1 MELDKSQAQF
11 LTLADQLTNKH
22 VDDWKANGGKV
33 LGYYCTDLPEQI
45 IHAAGMLP
53 FRMRGT
59 GNRDFMLSDAILSRF
74 NCTYV
79 RSTLNL
85 ALGKQYGFL
94 DGLVVG
100 NTCDHIRRMY
110 DIWGKK
116 LKFEPRFFLS
126 FPHVFSED
134 GKAWVRAELEQF
146 MNQLTKTYNV
156 KIIQD
161 GLVNA
166 LKVYRTNARL
176 MKQVHDLRQLDTPQ
190 LSGSDFIRIA
200 LANSAVRKD
209 YANEQIT
216 ELLPVLQENP
226 PIKKVRARLMV
237 VGSFVDNPDFIEIME
252 HAGGVVVADSLCL
265 GARSFWDEDLWNEK
279 YTFNG
284 DPLDEIV
291 KRCYERSLC
300 PRMMGGHEGRL
311 NFIQSEMKHARVDGV
326 ILERIEFCDLHGCSN
341 MLLQH
346 SLEDSGVP
354 TLSLDRE
361 YFLGDTGRFKTRVE
375 AFLEK
380 IGR

>member
-1 MELDKSQAQF
+1 MVPAISQNKF
-11 LTLADQLTNKH
+11 LTFANQLANPH
-22 VDDWKANGGKV
+22 VDTWKANGGKV
-33 LGYYCTDLPEQI
+33 LGFYCTDMPEQI

-53 FRMRGT
+53 FRLRGT
-59 GNRDFMLSDAILSRF
+59 GNRDFMLSDSILSRF
-74 NCTYV
+74 NCTFM

-85 ALGKQYGFL
+85 AMGKQYGFL

-116 LKFEPRFFLS
+116 LKFNPRFFLS
-126 FPHVFSED
+126 FPHVFSNE
-134 GKAWVRAELEQF
+134 GKGWVRQELEQF
-146 MNQLTKTYNV
+146 IQQLSQAFKCEISS
-156 KIIQD
+156 KDLLQ
-161 GLVNA
+161 A
-166 LKVYRTNARL
+166 LEVYRRNAQL
-176 MKQVHDLRQLDTPQ
+176 MKQVHDLRQLETPK

-200 LANSAVRKD
+200 IANSSVRKD
-209 YANEQIT
+209 HANEQLT
-216 ELLPVLQENP
+216 QLLPLLKENP

-237 VGSFVDNPDFIEIME
+237 VGSFVDNPDFIDVLE

-265 GARSFWDEDLWNEK
+265 GARSYWDEDLWNEK
-279 YTFNG
+279 YTMAG
-284 DPLDEIV
+284 DPIDELV
-291 KRCYERSLC
+291 KRCYERTLC
-300 PRMMGGHEGRL
+300 PRMMGGHSGRL
-311 NFIQSEMKHARVDGV
+311 SFIQTETKRARVDGI

-346 SLEDSGVP
+346 ALEDSGIP